1 MASEFISGEKLMKR
15 EDWESLDLLKRIRDG
30 RLKAI
35 HPISDKKI
43 VDVNTLPKAC
53 EFIEISVAESL
64 YGVTEE
70 GKRTREAQKKESEQ
84 SYNLDLHKFGVDKN
98 FDELLA
104 EERENFTAL
113 SEDAV
118 LDYVISIYD
127 SFIEY
132 VNDITVDEKSTQH
145 VLSQEM
151 HDEFPVGEF
160 NGVITNDEDML
171 FDCDDP
177 ERYAELEREIEE
189 RKRSTARIHSLS
201 EYVAAG
207 GIDRDKTPMRDGPV
221 IARGM
226 KDPFLQ
232 AKCALKAWYQAND
245 AKKFRTIAE
254 DMLDNPKN
262 VIRIVPEGC
271 VAVDFENLP
280 AGFPPIEAWLFPQ
293 QDTPKPDTGE
303 TAAPEPEACVSVDG
317 TETGGV
323 EQEAG
328 ETEKESIAV
337 CTFRIENEVCH
348 ITYAGHEYV
357 FGKLNGHVYISEL
370 LHRPGETIPVCALYS
385 IVNPPPEIVPVDKD
399 SEGLSTQIVFQEV
412 LDKEGIRTISEE
424 ISNKKYEMSSCVD
437 LERRAELEDEI
448 DKLEKYL
455 SGSTHNK
462 GSKTFSDQTEK
473 ARINVSR
480 AIDRAIDKISKENEE
495 LAKYLKKTI
504 RYGAECIYR
513 PDEAHN

>member
-1 MASEFISGEKLMKR
+1 
-15 EDWESLDLLKRIRDG
+15 
-30 RLKAI
+30 
-35 HPISDKKI
+35 
-43 VDVNTLPKAC
+43 
-53 EFIEISVAESL
+53 L

-70 GKRTREAQKKESEQ
+70 GKRTREAQKKDSEQ
-84 SYNLDLHKFGVDKN
+84 SYNLDLYKFGVDKN

-118 LDYVISIYD
+118 LDYVISMYD

-151 HDEFPVGEF
+151 HDEFHVGEF

-189 RKRSTARIHSLS
+189 KKRSTARIHSLS

-226 KDPFLQ
+226 EDPFLQ

-245 AKKFRTIAE
+245 AKKFRTIVE
-254 DMLDNPKN
+254 NMLDNPKN

-293 QDTPKPDTGE
+293 PDTPESDAGE
-303 TAAPEPEACVSVDG
+303 TAAPESEAVAEGEPVISVHNGFAPIATLPVDQWGLLTVEVLADGKDLKVSWAGKSAVR
-317 TETGGV
+317 TY
-323 EQEAG
+323 QEAG
-328 ETEKESIAV
+328 FMNQRNQKPVQAWGTLCLFADQKELPHTA
-337 CTFRIENEVCH
+337 ENRSQVESKVASLRKKLSALFPDVQGDPLPH
-348 ITYAGHEYV
+348 YRE
-357 FGKLNGHVYISEL
+357 GKKQ
-370 LHRPGETIPVCALYS
+370 C
-385 IVNPPPEIVPVDKD
+385 
-399 SEGLSTQIVFQEV
+399 
-412 LDKEGIRTISEE
+412 
-424 ISNKKYEMSSCVD
+424 
-437 LERRAELEDEI
+437 
-448 DKLEKYL
+448 
-455 SGSTHNK
+455 
-462 GSKTFSDQTEK
+462 
-473 ARINVSR
+473 
-480 AIDRAIDKISKENEE
+480 
-495 LAKYLKKTI
+495 
-504 RYGAECIYR
+504 YR
-513 PDEAHN
+513 PVFDLRRLTDS